1 MKKKVL
7 AAIIVA
13 MGILTACGGE
23 EEQSNSPIVTV
34 EAEPIASV
42 TPESTSTEKSE
53 EATETNE
60 AKHP

>member
-7 AAIIVA
+7 AAIIIA

-34 EAEPIASV
+34 EAEPIAPATS
-42 TPESTSTEKSE
+42 ESTEKSE

-60 AKHP
+60 AKHS